1 MGTWLASPKGACTKA
16 EPKPQQA
23 GATCPHHV
31 SVCLVALQRPSG
43 FAKREVRLS
52 RRASRL
58 SKIPPEP
65 RGEGRWR
72 ISRCEDMAS
81 SQPCSREAAQH
92 MAVRA
97 RHIQGLLHG
106 PCTAPWTVH
115 LEHVRPC
122 SRAPVWAAAPGA
134 LLVANF
140 LFVALQGQGWPLPH
154 GTASSKWAMARAES
168 DAWQAGSGTSLAARG
183 CPHAAFGGS
192 GRWLR
197 FQLSNPQRA
206 PIFHF
211 ISLAAGAAAG
221 LTARAMASPASQ
233 HTVACFPA
241 RCGARGRS
249 PPPRDE
255 GMRGPQ
261 HRKH

>member
-1 MGTWLASPKGACTKA
+1 
-16 EPKPQQA
+16 
-23 GATCPHHV
+23 
-31 SVCLVALQRPSG
+31 
-43 FAKREVRLS
+43 
-52 RRASRL
+52 
-58 SKIPPEP
+58 
-65 RGEGRWR
+65 
-72 ISRCEDMAS
+72 
-81 SQPCSREAAQH
+81 

-106 PCTAPWTVH
+106 PCTAPRTVH
-115 LEHVRPC
+115 PEHVRPR
-122 SRAPVWAAAPGA
+122 SHAQVWAAAPGA

-168 DAWQAGSGTSLAARG
+168 DAWQAGSGNSLAARG

-211 ISLAAGAAAG
+211 VSLAAGAAAG
-221 LTARAMASPASQ
+221 LTARATASPASQ

-249 PPPRDE
+249 PPPWDE
-255 GMRGPQ
+255 GMRGPW